1 MWLSRA
7 ASSVMNTTRA
17 SLLIRVRDRGDADA
31 WRTFDA
37 IYRPMLLR
45 FAQAKGLGSE
55 AAEEIAQQCM
65 TAIGEHIGTF
75 EYDPQKGRF
84 KAWLRTMANN
94 KVRNYFRDR
103 RMAQAESGHLRG
115 LEDDGD
121 TPDETFDKL
130 WMQQHLWHCLGELQ
144 REVDAVTYEAFVAY
158 VIEQK
163 SVDEVCSALKIKPN
177 NLYTI
182 KWRMTDKVA
191 ERMRLLLD
199 GEADAM

>member
-1 MWLSRA
+1 
-7 ASSVMNTTRA
+7 MNTTRA
-17 SLLIRVRDRGDADA
+17 SLLLRVRDRGDADA

-45 FAQAKGLGSE
+45 FALAKGLQHD

-65 TAIGEHIGTF
+65 TAVGEHIGSF
-75 EYDPQKGRF
+75 DYDPQKGRF
-84 KAWLRTMANN
+84 KAWLRTMAHN

-103 RMAQAESGHLRG
+103 RLAQAESGQLRG

-121 TPDETFDKL
+121 APDETFDKL

-144 REVDAVTYEAFVAY
+144 REVEPVTYDAFVAY

-163 SVDEVCSALKIKPN
+163 SVEEVCNALNIKPN

-182 KWRMTDKVA
+182 KWRMTEKVA
-191 ERMRLLLD
+191 ERMRMLLD
-199 GEADAM
+199 GATDEV